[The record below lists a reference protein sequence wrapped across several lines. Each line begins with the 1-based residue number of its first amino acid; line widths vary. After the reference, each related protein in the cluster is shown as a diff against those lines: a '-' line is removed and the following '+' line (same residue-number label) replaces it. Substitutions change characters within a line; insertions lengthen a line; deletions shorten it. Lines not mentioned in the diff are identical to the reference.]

1 MDIELEWDA
10 VSDADHYEVYWGT
23 SSGSYTGSETTSG
36 TSYNLTVPDV
46 TYYFAVK
53 AVGNGGLKSDYSREV
68 CVIDPNNVPEPYD
81 RGWEVTSGDLKG
93 AKFFYDSANPQTP
106 TLESSYGIPA
116 LNLSGVNPVGVRMNL
131 QPSGATFNPHVTIFV
146 PCPGY
151 SDVSGLD
158 MYYYNDTSWVLANDA
173 DDPDI
178 VQPDAVGWMVPGSR
192 ENHHSGTPSTIAIQV
207 YHFSGVQAGSI
218 QGSPSSP
225 GSRESGSGCFLGT
238 AAQP

>member
-1 MDIELEWDA
+1 VAQAGDPP
-10 VSDADHYEVYWGT
+10 SCT
-23 SSGSYTGSETTSG
+23 
-36 TSYNLTVPDV
+36 LTNVPDGTWYWVV
-46 TYYFAVK
+46 TAYDSEGLESAV
-53 AVGNGGLKSDYSREV
+53 DREIMV
-68 CVIDPNNVPEPYD
+68 LGPNHPDLAPYD
-81 RGWEVTSGDLKG
+81 KGWGITGGHLKG
-93 AKFFYDSANPQTP
+93 FRVCYNDPVDPDDTP
-106 TLESSYGIPA
+106 TLGPSDAIPA
-116 LNLSGVNPVGVRMNL
+116 LNLSGVSPVGVRMNL

-158 MYYYNDTSWVLANDA
+158 IYYYDGASWFLANDA
-173 DDPDI
+173 DAPDI

-192 ENHHSGTPSTIAIQV
+192 ENHDSGTPSTIAIQV

-225 GSRESGSGCFLGT
+225 GGPESGSGCFIGT